1 MQPKTKST
9 VYTIEINK
17 NRTLNGSKGKMR
29 LPTREQN
36 HAIIIGWYDEY
47 GVAIF
52 KYILKLIRDEQQAED
67 LTQDTFLRVY
77 SYIEKNKQID
87 YPKTFLYQVA
97 HHITIDYIRKQKPLQ
112 LMKDFFSFQKDPGP
126 SVESIVEI
134 RESSQELYDALAKL
148 KSSYRRVIILRKIEE
163 FSTRETGDILGW
175 SESKVKSTL
184 SRGMKA
190 LKKHL
195 TKEGVNHEI

>member
-1 MQPKTKST
+1 M
-9 VYTIEINK
+9 
-17 NRTLNGSKGKMR
+17 
-29 LPTREQN
+29 PTREQN
-36 HAIIIGWYDEY
+36 HATIICWYDEY

-67 LTQDTFLRVY
+67 LTQDTFLKAY
-77 SYIEKNKQID
+77 KYIENNKQID

-97 HHITIDYIRKQKPLQ
+97 HNLTIDYIRKQKPLQ
-112 LMKDFFSFQKDPGP
+112 LMKDFFSFQKDLGP

-134 RESSQELYDALAKL
+134 RESSQELYNALATL
-148 KSSYRRVIILRKIEE
+148 KPSYRQAIILRKIEE
-163 FSTRETGDILGW
+163 FSTRETGHILGW